1 MIEYFNDVEV
11 RNSGVI
17 YSSIFDQIRKMY
29 SVDPDMAG
37 ELAISA
43 IELVLT
49 GQISSDDPMIDMLLT
64 PAKVINDNNVQ
75 KYELKKENSRTKK
88 IKDMKL
94 QEIADLYIK
103 GVRQR
108 EIAERLNLTQQTV
121 SYRISLIKT
130 NYQDLLQPE
139 GTETALYQNTNNFTK
154 KQTTL
159 LQNGSFGQEAPQGS
173 KTAQTIS
180 PKNGFLPKNLQ
191 TNSDVYQNTKDTKS
205 ENLVILQEGKMFV
218 KNGEEVAEEK
228 RNSIFDF

>member
-1 MIEYFNDVEV
+1 
-11 RNSGVI
+11 
-17 YSSIFDQIRKMY
+17 
-29 SVDPDMAG
+29 
-37 ELAISA
+37 
-43 IELVLT
+43 
-49 GQISSDDPMIDMLLT
+49 MIDMLLT

-139 GTETALYQNTNNFTK
+139 STETALYQNTNNFTK
-154 KQTTL
+154 IQTSL
-159 LQNGSFGQEAPQGS
+159 L
-173 KTAQTIS
+173 
-180 PKNGFLPKNLQ
+180 
-191 TNSDVYQNTKDTKS
+191 
-205 ENLVILQEGKMFV
+205 
-218 KNGEEVAEEK
+218 
-228 RNSIFDF
+228 

>member
-1 MIEYFNDVEV
+1 
-11 RNSGVI
+11 
-17 YSSIFDQIRKMY
+17 
-29 SVDPDMAG
+29 
-37 ELAISA
+37 
-43 IELVLT
+43 
-49 GQISSDDPMIDMLLT
+49 MIDMLLT

-94 QEIADLYIK
+94 QEIADLYAR

-154 KQTTL
+154 IQTSL
-159 LQNGSFGQEAPQGS
+159 L
-173 KTAQTIS
+173 
-180 PKNGFLPKNLQ
+180 
-191 TNSDVYQNTKDTKS
+191 
-205 ENLVILQEGKMFV
+205 
-218 KNGEEVAEEK
+218 
-228 RNSIFDF
+228 

>member
-1 MIEYFNDVEV
+1 
-11 RNSGVI
+11 
-17 YSSIFDQIRKMY
+17 
-29 SVDPDMAG
+29 
-37 ELAISA
+37 
-43 IELVLT
+43 
-49 GQISSDDPMIDMLLT
+49 MIDMLLT

-130 NYQDLLQPE
+130 NYQDLLQSE

-154 KQTTL
+154 IQTSL
-159 LQNGSFGQEAPQGS
+159 L
-173 KTAQTIS
+173 
-180 PKNGFLPKNLQ
+180 
-191 TNSDVYQNTKDTKS
+191 
-205 ENLVILQEGKMFV
+205 
-218 KNGEEVAEEK
+218 
-228 RNSIFDF
+228 

>member
-1 MIEYFNDVEV
+1 
-11 RNSGVI
+11 
-17 YSSIFDQIRKMY
+17 
-29 SVDPDMAG
+29 
-37 ELAISA
+37 
-43 IELVLT
+43 
-49 GQISSDDPMIDMLLT
+49 MIDMLLT

-139 GTETALYQNTNNFTK
+139 STETALYQNTNNITK
-154 KQTTL
+154 IQTSL
-159 LQNGSFGQEAPQGS
+159 L
-173 KTAQTIS
+173 
-180 PKNGFLPKNLQ
+180 
-191 TNSDVYQNTKDTKS
+191 
-205 ENLVILQEGKMFV
+205 
-218 KNGEEVAEEK
+218 
-228 RNSIFDF
+228 